1 MNTKTQL
8 YTDLGVAP
16 DASADEIR
24 KAYRSKVQQAHPD
37 KGGCPKE
44 FMLYQTAYNV
54 LSDPDLKAAYDATG
68 MQFGKNE
75 LDEQVKSELST
86 LLLQLTDF
94 FDPTKSDIVLMMQ
107 TSIQDRIRHVDASTK
122 GLYAQKMRLQKI
134 INRLSCKS
142 GDNFLK
148 AALVQQCEM
157 ASSQI
162 ADLDKAQFL
171 FRKMLDKLYDFAYEV
186 DVDPGMSKIS
196 TGTIEAQMLFYG
208 AGSGT

>member
-1 MNTKTQL
+1 MNTKNQL

-94 FDPTKSDIVLMMQ
+94 FDPTKSDIVQMMQ
-107 TSIQDRIRHVDASTK
+107 TSIQDRVRHVESSTK
-122 GLYAQKMRLQKI
+122 GLYAQKIRLQKI
-134 INRLSCKS
+134 MNRLSSKS

-171 FRKMLDKLYDFAYEV
+171 FTKMLGTLADFSYEV
-186 DVDPGMSKIS
+186 DADRVMDKIN
-196 TGTIEAQMLFYG
+196 TGTIQASTIKFK
-208 AGSGT
+208 